1 MKVLQ
6 INAVYGFRSTG
17 VIVKDIE
24 ELLEK
29 SGHTPYIAYQTAIN
43 PPKNS
48 YKIGGTL
55 DWKLHAL
62 FARIFGKQAYFS
74 KMATR
79 GLLKY
84 IDKISPDIVH
94 LHN

>member
-6 INAVYGFRSTG
+6 INAVYGFKSTG

-24 ELLEK
+24 NLLENN
-29 SGHTPYIAYQTAIN
+29 GHTSFVAYQTAIN

-74 KMATR
+74 KAATKK
-79 GLLKY
+79 LIKY
-84 IDKISPDIVH
+84 SRF
-94 LHN
+94 